1 MSRRQNW
8 TDDEEAVLS
17 HFFKAGLSDEG
28 LSKLLGRD
36 MNAIRAKRQ
45 KLGLRIYPKKVKT
58 DLSKLLPAQI
68 TTPISPPKH
77 ADNLPDVGVQMKHL
91 LDDHHIEQ
99 AILQDI
105 LVQLRDMNSLF
116 RRLEKVTPN
125 EPTKP
130 EK

>member
-1 MSRRQNW
+1 MFRRTNW
-8 TDDEEAVLS
+8 TDEEEVVLT
-17 HFFKAGLSDEG
+17 HFFKSSLSDEG

-36 MNAIRAKRQ
+36 TNAVRAERQ
-45 KLGLRIYPKKVKT
+45 KLGLRIHPRKIKVDIPMKE
-58 DLSKLLPAQI
+58 I

-77 ADNLPDVGVQMKHL
+77 ADNLPDVGMQMKHL

-125 EPTKP
+125 ESTKP
-130 EK
+130 EKS

>member
-1 MSRRQNW
+1 MSRRTNW
-8 TDDEEAVLS
+8 TDEEEVVLT
-17 HFFKAGLSDEG
+17 HFFKGGLSDEE

-36 MNAIRAKRQ
+36 ANAIRAKRQ
-45 KLGLRIYPKKVKT
+45 KLGLRIHPRKIEVDIPMKQT
-58 DLSKLLPAQI
+58 

-125 EPTKP
+125 ESTKP

>member
-1 MSRRQNW
+1 MDRMYWSDEEEKVMSYLFNSGK
-8 TDDEEAVLS
+8 TDDEIAVLLNRAAQS
-17 HFFKAGLSDEG
+17 
-28 LSKLLGRD
+28 
-36 MNAIRAKRQ
+36 IRAKRQ

-125 EPTKP
+125 ESTKP

>member
-1 MSRRQNW
+1 MSRRTNW
-8 TDDEEAVLS
+8 TDEEEVVLT
-17 HFFKAGLSDEG
+17 HFFKSGLSDEE

-36 MNAIRAKRQ
+36 TNAIRAKRQ
-45 KLGLRIYPKKVKT
+45 KLGLRIHPRKIKVDIPMKE
-58 DLSKLLPAQI
+58 I

-125 EPTKP
+125 ESTKP
-130 EK
+130 EKS

>member
-1 MSRRQNW
+1 MPRRTNW
-8 TDDEEAVLS
+8 TDEEEVVLTY
-17 HFFKAGLSDEG
+17 FFKSGLSDEE
-28 LSKLLGRD
+28 LSKLLDRD
-36 MNAIRAKRQ
+36 TNAIRVKRQ
-45 KLGLRIYPKKVKT
+45 KLGLRILPRKIKVDIPMKE
-58 DLSKLLPAQI
+58 I

-125 EPTKP
+125 ESTKP
-130 EK
+130 EKS